1 MEDPRTKV
9 EIYTDKEG
17 RRRRRVVPVEPRE
30 QDRKP
35 KVKGSPVPR
44 RTTQDPRTL
53 SELQERRKRRLKY
66 FPVPAENMKKKSPL
80 EPNPRG
86 NPAVVETYEDAR
98 ENSMIN
104 RDVPTMKHGGEAK
117 TRGMG
122 CAIKGGKFQGVF

>member
-1 MEDPRTKV
+1 MEDKRSKV
-9 EIYTDKEG
+9 EIYTDKDG
-17 RRRRRVVPVEPRE
+17 RRRRRLVPVEPRE
-30 QDRKP
+30 QDRRTKA
-35 KVKGSPVPR
+35 KSSFNER
-44 RTTQDPRTL
+44 RTPQDPRDIQHL
-53 SELQERRKRRLKY
+53 EERRKRRLEALAAKR
-66 FPVPAENMKKKSPL
+66 PIKKKSPL